1 MTSPKPPVHVEILV
15 DGKRIHSMHAERVT
29 SSQDRQS
36 LTLEATAWHP
46 DACTLPPNPALP
58 DLGAAAAILAAKTGT
73 ALLDPVRE
81 RQFTVAV
88 GRPLSADE
96 KAKLARALDTM
107 TKIVRTVD
115 QIVSASVPP
124 VRGTCPECA
133 SGAHHCTA
141 DACYCG
147 NPHRCSWTRTD
158 TTIEGTT
165 R

>member
-15 DGKRIHSMHAERVT
+15 DGKRIHSMHAARVT
-29 SSQDRQS
+29 SSQDHES
-36 LTLEATAWHP
+36 LTLEADAWHP
-46 DACTLPPNPALP
+46 DVCTLPPNPALP
-58 DLGAAAAILAAKTGT
+58 DLGAAAAMLAAKTGT

-81 RQFTVAV
+81 RQFTATS
-88 GRPLSADE
+88 GRPLNADE
-96 KAKLARALDTM
+96 KAVLARTLATV
-107 TKIVRTVD
+107 TEIVRTVD

-133 SGAHHCTA
+133 AGEHTCAA
-141 DACYCG
+141 DASYCE

-158 TTIEGTT
+158 TTTEGTT